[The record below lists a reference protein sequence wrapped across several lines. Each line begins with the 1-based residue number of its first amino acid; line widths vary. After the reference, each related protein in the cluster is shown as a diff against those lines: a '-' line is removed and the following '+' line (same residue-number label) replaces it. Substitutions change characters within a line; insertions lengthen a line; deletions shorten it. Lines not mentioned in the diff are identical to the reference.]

1 MTIVITLII
10 LVTIV
15 LVLVIGKIILRF
27 NFKEQIKILYQNT
40 ENISGQRYESSSLND
55 LPEPVQRYF
64 KLVLKDGQPYIS
76 SVRLEHKGLF
86 KTDLKKGFI
95 KIKGQQYFSVRLPQF
110 IWKGTTMMFTAI
122 DSYVNDQGSLKV
134 FLLNLLKVVD
144 SKGSTMDEG
153 ELQRWMAESV
163 WFPTNLLPSE
173 MVKWTAVDAHSAK
186 LSFQYKEISFHFM
199 VNFNA
204 IGEITSMQ
212 TERYMTDKKRE
223 TWLCNMSNY
232 KDNNGLKIP
241 FSAEVLW
248 RLSSGDFTYAKF
260 EVQKIEYNNHIVSTQ
275 NND

>member
-1 MTIVITLII
+1 MTIIISLII
-10 LVTIV
+10 IVTLLFV
-15 LVLVIGKIILRF
+15 LLLGKIILRF
-27 NFKEQIKILYQNT
+27 NFKKQVEILYENIQ
-40 ENISGQRYESSSLND
+40 NISGQHYDSSLLND
-55 LPEPVQRYF
+55 FPEPVQRYF
-64 KLVLKDGQPYIS
+64 RSVLKDGQPYIS

-95 KIKGQQYFSVRLPQF
+95 KITGEQYFSVVQPQF

-122 DSYVNDQGSLKV
+122 DSYIAKKGSLKV
-134 FLLNLLKVVD
+134 FLLNIFKIVD

-173 MVKWTAVDAHSAK
+173 KVKWTAIDTDSAK
-186 LSFQYKEISFHFM
+186 LSFSYKEISFHFL
-199 VNFNA
+199 VTFNT

-232 KDNNGLKIP
+232 KETNGIRIP
-241 FSAEVLW
+241 FSAEVIW
-248 RLSSGDFTYAKF
+248 RLPAGDYSYAKF
-260 EVQKIEYNNHIVSTQ
+260 EVQKIKYNERY
-275 NND
+275 